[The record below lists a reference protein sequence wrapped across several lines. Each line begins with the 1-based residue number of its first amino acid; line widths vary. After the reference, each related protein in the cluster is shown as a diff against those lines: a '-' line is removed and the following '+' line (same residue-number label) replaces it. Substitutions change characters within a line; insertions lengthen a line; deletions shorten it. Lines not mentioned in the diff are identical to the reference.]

1 MRYAI
6 LAALLISA
14 PANAAPEWLSVA
26 FEDGRYSDAASEAEA
41 AQTADSLAFA
51 ARCKLAEAMSNPDFE
66 PPIALVFEAEALA
79 RRALELEARHIEGR
93 LQLAIALSLRARPL
107 STRQAMRSG
116 FGHEAKAL
124 VEAVLEDDPDNFYA
138 HGFMAV
144 WHIEVVRRGGSVGS
158 AVMGASV
165 RKGRRHY
172 EAALAINSDD
182 ASTHWQYARALTAL
196 NAKKYRADIDTALI
210 SAITVDAPTALDRV
224 MQDRA
229 RDLAQAITTQPRRDV
244 EALAEHM
251 L

>member
-1 MRYAI
+1 MRYLI
-6 LAALLISA
+6 LAALLLSV
-14 PANAAPEWLSVA
+14 PAHAAPEWLSIA

-66 PPIALVFEAEALA
+66 PPEALILEAEALA
-79 RRALELEARHIEGR
+79 RRALEMEPSHIEGR

-116 FGHEAKAL
+116 FGDEAKAL

-138 HGFMAV
+138 HGFMAI

-172 EAALAINSDD
+172 QAALAINSED
-182 ASTHWQYARALTAL
+182 ASTHWQYARALAAL
-196 NAKKYRADIDTALI
+196 NAKKYRAEIDVALM
-210 SAITVDAPTALDRV
+210 SAVKVEAPTALDRV
-224 MQDRA
+224 MQRRA
-229 RDLAQAITTQPRRDV
+229 HDLSLAITAQSRREV
-244 EALAEHM
+244 EALAERM